1 MKVQTAAGAVD
12 VGQLGATLMH
22 EHLVI
27 AFEGWASDANAAAPD
42 RDALVARCVERV
54 GELKAEGFSSLL
66 DPCPIDLG
74 RDVELYA
81 EVASRA
87 GFNIL
92 FATGLYHEH
101 FAAPYWRFKLG
112 AEPDGARYVADM
124 YIREL
129 TQGVGSTG
137 LKPAVIKLAV
147 GTDPAS
153 AFERALV
160 EAAAMASNET
170 SAPIITHTEGVHGD
184 TMLARLGELGVPAR
198 RVIVGH
204 SCNSADR
211 AYHQRIVEAGAYIGF
226 DRFGMTAIQSDGMR
240 ADCLAALLD
249 AGHAQSVIVS
259 HDCVFCQ
266 KGAMLA
272 PARLTR
278 DPRHFT
284 RDIAPMLRGRGVPQA
299 TLDAILRDNPRRYFC
314 DEAPVRA
321 QAGGSGS

>member
-1 MKVQTAAGAVD
+1 MKVQTASGAIDVD
-12 VGQLGATLMH
+12 RLGATLMH

-27 AFEGWASDANAAAPD
+27 AFEGWASDTNAPATDPE
-42 RDALVARCVERV
+42 ALVARCVTRIE
-54 GELKAEGFSSLL
+54 ELKAEGFSSLL

-74 RDVELYA
+74 RDVDLYA
-81 EVASRA
+81 EVAART

-112 AEPDGARYVADM
+112 VDPDGAQYVAEM
-124 YIREL
+124 YVREL
-129 TQGVGSTG
+129 TEGVGSTG

-153 AFERALV
+153 AFERTLV
-160 EAAAMASNET
+160 EAAAIASNAT
-170 SAPIITHTEGVHGD
+170 STPILTHTEGVHGD
-184 TMLARLGELGVPAR
+184 AMLARLVQFGVPAH

-211 AYHQRIVEAGAYIGF
+211 AYHRRIVENGAYIGF
-226 DRFGMTAIQSDGMR
+226 DRFGMTAIQSDENR
-240 ADCLAALLD
+240 TDCLHALLE
-249 AGHAQSVIVS
+249 AGHAQSAIVS
-259 HDCVFCQ
+259 HDCAFCQ

-272 PARLTR
+272 PVKLTR
-278 DPRHFT
+278 DPRHFS
-284 RDIAPMLRGRGVPQA
+284 RDIAPILRARGVPQA

-321 QAGGSGS
+321 VRAGS